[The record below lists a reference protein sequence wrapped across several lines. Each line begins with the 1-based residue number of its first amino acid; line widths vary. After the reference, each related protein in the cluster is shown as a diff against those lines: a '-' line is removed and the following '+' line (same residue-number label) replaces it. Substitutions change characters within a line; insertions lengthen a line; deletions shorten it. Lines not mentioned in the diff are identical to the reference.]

1 MKNKKEHLKPAF
13 ILCGIVGV
21 VIIIIFI
28 ASGQVNKN
36 VANNLK
42 GKVLYTEG
50 ADVIKEYDFKEDRAE
65 VIGKGTNAH
74 YADDGIVYN
83 DTNRIYIYDGRT
95 DRELYALEPECRIT
109 SLTAAGS
116 VIAASYVQGDAYK
129 IIKYDTEKK
138 AAEVLITSDNEIMS
152 VCAGKDSELY
162 YTETD
167 GEDTSLCKLS
177 INGGSP
183 EKLLKGNDERIEYI
197 TYVGGMILMCENKSG
212 NTVMSRFNIKT
223 SKAVELKFSS
233 DEYNCVSAAAVYDEE
248 YIVSSDKDTENYAL
262 YVCNGSNMVRID
274 KISGADSLKVSDYID
289 EE

>member
-50 ADVIKEYDFKEDRAE
+50 TDVIKEYDFKEDRAE

-83 DTNRIYIYDGRT
+83 DTNRIYIYDGKT

-116 VIAASYVQGDAYK
+116 VIAASYVQGETYS
-129 IIKYDTEKK
+129 IIKYDTEKE
-138 AAEVLITSDNEIMS
+138 AAEVLITSENEIMS

-223 SKAVELKFSS
+223 AKAVELKFSS

-248 YIVSSDKDTENYAL
+248 YIVSSDKDTEKYAL

>member
-50 ADVIKEYDFKEDRAE
+50 TDVIKEYDFKEDRAE

-109 SLTAAGS
+109 SLTAVGS
-116 VIAASYVQGDAYK
+116 VIAASYVQGDAYS

-152 VCAGKDSELY
+152 VCTGKDSELY

-248 YIVSSDKDTENYAL
+248 YIVSSDKDTEKYAL

-274 KISGADSLKVSDYID
+274 KISGTDSLKVSDYID

>member
-50 ADVIKEYDFKEDRAE
+50 TDVIKEYDFKEDRAE

-83 DTNRIYIYDGRT
+83 DTNRIYIYDGRS

-109 SLTAAGS
+109 SLTTVGS
-116 VIAASYVQGDAYK
+116 VIAASYVQGDAYS

-138 AAEVLITSDNEIMS
+138 AAEVLLTSENEIMS

-223 SKAVELKFSS
+223 AKAVELKFSS
-233 DEYNCVSAAAVYDEE
+233 DEYNCVSAAAVHDEE
-248 YIVSSDKDTENYAL
+248 YIVSSDKDTEKYAL

>member
-50 ADVIKEYDFKEDRAE
+50 TDVIKEYDFKEDRAE

-109 SLTAAGS
+109 SLTAAES
-116 VIAASYVQGDAYK
+116 VIAASYVQGDAYS

-183 EKLLKGNDERIEYI
+183 EKLLKGNDERIDYI

-233 DEYNCVSAAAVYDEE
+233 DKYNCVSAAAVYDEE

-274 KISGADSLKVSDYID
+274 KISGTDSLKVSDYID

>member
-50 ADVIKEYDFKEDRAE
+50 TDVIKEYDFKEDRAE

-83 DTNRIYIYDGRT
+83 DINRIYIYDGRT

-109 SLTAAGS
+109 SMTAVGS

-233 DEYNCVSAAAVYDEE
+233 DGYNCVSAAAVHDEE
-248 YIVSSDKDTENYAL
+248 YIVSSDKDTEKYAL

>member
-50 ADVIKEYDFKEDRAE
+50 TDVIKEYDFKEDRAE

-116 VIAASYVQGDAYK
+116 VIAASYVQGDAYS

-152 VCAGKDSELY
+152 VCTGKDSELY

-223 SKAVELKFSS
+223 AKAVELKFSS

-248 YIVSSDKDTENYAL
+248 YIVSSDKDAEHYAL

>member
-50 ADVIKEYDFKEDRAE
+50 TDVIKEYDFKEDRAE

-83 DTNRIYIYDGRT
+83 DTNRIYIYDGRS

-116 VIAASYVQGDAYK
+116 VVAASYVQGDAYS
-129 IIKYDTEKK
+129 IIKYDIEKK
-138 AAEVLITSDNEIMS
+138 AAEVLLTSENEIMS

-223 SKAVELKFSS
+223 AKAVELKFSS
-233 DEYNCVSAAAVYDEE
+233 DEYNCVSAAAVHDEE

>member
-50 ADVIKEYDFKEDRAE
+50 TDVIKEYDFKEDRAE

-95 DRELYALEPECRIT
+95 DRELYALEPECMIT

-116 VIAASYVQGDAYK
+116 VIAASYVQGDAYN

-223 SKAVELKFSS
+223 AKAVELKFSS
-233 DEYNCVSAAAVYDEE
+233 DKYNCVSAAAVYDEE
-248 YIVSSDKDTENYAL
+248 YIVSSDKDTGKYAL

>member
-50 ADVIKEYDFKEDRAE
+50 TDVIKEYDFKEDRAE

-74 YADDGIVYN
+74 YVDDGIVYN
-83 DTNRIYIYDGRT
+83 DTNRIYIYDGRS

-109 SLTAAGS
+109 SLTTAGS
-116 VIAASYVQGDAYK
+116 VIAASYVQGDAYS

-138 AAEVLITSDNEIMS
+138 AAEVLLTSENEIMS

-233 DEYNCVSAAAVYDEE
+233 AEYNCVSAAAVYDEE

-274 KISGADSLKVSDYID
+274 KISGTDSLKVSDYID

>member
-50 ADVIKEYDFKEDRAE
+50 TDVIKEYDFKEDRAE

-116 VIAASYVQGDAYK
+116 VIAASYVQGDAYS

-138 AAEVLITSDNEIMS
+138 AAEVLLTSENEIMS

-223 SKAVELKFSS
+223 AKAVELKFSS
-233 DEYNCVSAAAVYDEE
+233 DKYNCVSAAAVYDEE

>member
-50 ADVIKEYDFKEDRAE
+50 TDVIKEYDFKEDRAE

-83 DTNRIYIYDGRT
+83 DINRIYIYDGRT

-109 SLTAAGS
+109 SMTAAGS

-162 YTETD
+162 YTETN

-223 SKAVELKFSS
+223 AKAVELKFSS
-233 DEYNCVSAAAVYDEE
+233 DEYNCVSAAAVHDEE
-248 YIVSSDKDTENYAL
+248 YIVSSDKDTEKYAL

>member
-50 ADVIKEYDFKEDRAE
+50 TDVIKEYDFKEDRAE

-83 DTNRIYIYDGRT
+83 DNNRIYIYDGRT

-109 SLTAAGS
+109 SLTVVGS
-116 VIAASYVQGDAYK
+116 VIAASYVQGDAYS

-152 VCAGKDSELY
+152 VCTGKDSELY

-248 YIVSSDKDTENYAL
+248 YIVSSDKDTEKYAL

>member
-42 GKVLYTEG
+42 GKALYTEG
-50 ADVIKEYDFKEDRAE
+50 TDVIKEYDFKEDRAE
-65 VIGKGTNAH
+65 VIGKGNNAH

-109 SLTAAGS
+109 SLTAVGS
-116 VIAASYVQGDAYK
+116 VIAASYVQGDAYS

-248 YIVSSDKDTENYAL
+248 YIVSSDKDTEKYAL

>member
-50 ADVIKEYDFKEDRAE
+50 TDVIKEYDFKENRAE

-109 SLTAAGS
+109 SMTAVGS

-183 EKLLKGNDERIEYI
+183 EKLLKGNDEKIEYI

-223 SKAVELKFSS
+223 AKAVELKFSS
-233 DEYNCVSAAAVYDEE
+233 DEYNCVSAAAVHDEE
-248 YIVSSDKDTENYAL
+248 YIVSSDKDTEKYAL

>member
-1 MKNKKEHLKPAF
+1 MKNRKEHLKPAF

-42 GKVLYTEG
+42 VRVLYTEG
-50 ADVIKEYDFKEDRAE
+50 TDFIKEYNFNEGRE
-65 VIGKGTNAH
+65 TVIGKGANAH
-74 YADDGIVYN
+74 YVDDGIVYN
-83 DTNRIYIYDGRT
+83 YTNRIYMYDGKS

-109 SLTAAGS
+109 SLTAVGS
-116 VIAASYVQGDAYK
+116 VIAASYVQGDTYN
-129 IIKYDTEKK
+129 IVKYDIAKK
-138 AAEVLITSDNEIMS
+138 AADVLITLDNEIMS
-152 VCAGKDSELY
+152 VCAGKDSDLY

-177 INGGSP
+177 IN
-183 EKLLKGNDERIEYI
+183 EYI

-212 NTVMSRFNIKT
+212 NIVMSRFNIRT
-223 SKAVELKFSS
+223 AKAVELKFSS
-233 DEYNCVSAAAVYDEE
+233 DNYNCVSAAAVYDEE
-248 YIVSSDKDTENYAL
+248 YIVSSDKDTEYYAL

-274 KISGADSLKVSDYID
+274 KISGADSLKVSDYMD
-289 EE
+289 TE

>member
-50 ADVIKEYDFKEDRAE
+50 TDVIKEYDFKEDRAE
-65 VIGKGTNAH
+65 VIGKGSNAH

-116 VIAASYVQGDAYK
+116 VIAASYVQGEAYS

-138 AAEVLITSDNEIMS
+138 AAEVLLTSDNEIMS

-223 SKAVELKFSS
+223 AKAVELKFSS
-233 DEYNCVSAAAVYDEE
+233 DKYNCVSAAAVYDEE

-289 EE
+289 DE

>member
-83 DTNRIYIYDGRT
+83 DTNRIYIYDGRS

-116 VIAASYVQGDAYK
+116 VIAASYVQGDAYS

-138 AAEVLITSDNEIMS
+138 AAEVLLTSENEIMS

-223 SKAVELKFSS
+223 AKAVELKFSS
-233 DEYNCVSAAAVYDEE
+233 DKYNCVSAAAVYDEE
-248 YIVSSDKDTENYAL
+248 YIVSSDKDTEKYAL

-274 KISGADSLKVSDYID
+274 KISGTDSLKVSDYID

>member
-1 MKNKKEHLKPAF
+1 MKNKKELLKPAF

-50 ADVIKEYDFKEDRAE
+50 TDVIKEYDFKEDMAE

-116 VIAASYVQGDAYK
+116 VIAASYVQGDAYS

-152 VCAGKDSELY
+152 VCTGKDSELY

-248 YIVSSDKDTENYAL
+248 YIVSSDKDTEKYAL

-274 KISGADSLKVSDYID
+274 KISGTDSLKVSDYID

>member
-50 ADVIKEYDFKEDRAE
+50 TDVIKEYDFKEDRAE

-116 VIAASYVQGDAYK
+116 VIAASYVQGDAYS

-152 VCAGKDSELY
+152 VCIGKDSELY

-248 YIVSSDKDTENYAL
+248 YIVSSDKDTEKYAL

-274 KISGADSLKVSDYID
+274 KISGTDSLKVSDYID

>member
-50 ADVIKEYDFKEDRAE
+50 TDVIKEYDFKEDRAE

-109 SLTAAGS
+109 SLTAAES
-116 VIAASYVQGDAYK
+116 VIAASYVQGDVYN

-183 EKLLKGNDERIEYI
+183 EKLLKGNDERIDYI

-233 DEYNCVSAAAVYDEE
+233 DKYNCVSAAAVYDEE

-274 KISGADSLKVSDYID
+274 KISGTDSLKVSDYID

>member
-50 ADVIKEYDFKEDRAE
+50 TDVIKEYDFKEDRAE

-116 VIAASYVQGDAYK
+116 VIAASYVQGDAYN

-152 VCAGKDSELY
+152 VCTGKDSELY

-248 YIVSSDKDTENYAL
+248 YIVSSDKDTEKYAL

-274 KISGADSLKVSDYID
+274 KISGTDSLKVSDYID

>member
-50 ADVIKEYDFKEDRAE
+50 TDVIKEYDFKEDRAE

-223 SKAVELKFSS
+223 AKAVELKFSS
-233 DEYNCVSAAAVYDEE
+233 DEYNCVSAAAVHDEE
-248 YIVSSDKDTENYAL
+248 YIVSSDKDTEKYAL

>member
-83 DTNRIYIYDGRT
+83 DTNRIYIYAGRT

-109 SLTAAGS
+109 SLTAVGS
-116 VIAASYVQGDAYK
+116 VIAASYVQGDAYN

-138 AAEVLITSDNEIMS
+138 AAEVLLTSDNEIMS

-248 YIVSSDKDTENYAL
+248 YIVSSDKDTEKYAL

-274 KISGADSLKVSDYID
+274 KISGTDSLKVSDYID

>member
-50 ADVIKEYDFKEDRAE
+50 TDVIKEYDFKEDRAE

-74 YADDGIVYN
+74 YADGGIVYN

-109 SLTAAGS
+109 SMTAVGS

-223 SKAVELKFSS
+223 AKAVELKFSS

-248 YIVSSDKDTENYAL
+248 YIVSSDKDTEKYAL

>member
-1 MKNKKEHLKPAF
+1 MKNRKEHLKPAF

-50 ADVIKEYDFKEDRAE
+50 ADVIKEYNFKEDRAE

-83 DTNRIYIYDGRT
+83 DTNRICIYDGKAA
-95 DRELYALEPECRIT
+95 RELYALEPECRIT
-109 SLTAAGS
+109 SLTAVES
-116 VIAASYVQGDAYK
+116 VIVASYVQGDTYN
-129 IIKYDTEKK
+129 IVKYDTAKK
-138 AAEVLITSDNEIMS
+138 AADVLITSDNEIMS
-152 VCAGKDSELY
+152 VCAGKDSDLY

-177 INGGSP
+177 INGGKP
-183 EKLLKGNDERIEYI
+183 EKLLKGHDERIEYI

-212 NTVMSRFNIKT
+212 NIVMSRFNIRT
-223 SKAVELKFSS
+223 AKAVELKFSS
-233 DEYNCVSAAAVYDEE
+233 DNYNCISAAAVYYDNHSERQ
-248 YIVSSDKDTENYAL
+248 TA
-262 YVCNGSNMVRID
+262 GSR
-274 KISGADSLKVSDYID
+274 
-289 EE
+289 

>member
-1 MKNKKEHLKPAF
+1 M
-13 ILCGIVGV
+13 
-21 VIIIIFI
+21 
-28 ASGQVNKN
+28 
-36 VANNLK
+36 
-42 GKVLYTEG
+42 
-50 ADVIKEYDFKEDRAE
+50 
-65 VIGKGTNAH
+65 
-74 YADDGIVYN
+74 
-83 DTNRIYIYDGRT
+83 
-95 DRELYALEPECRIT
+95 
-109 SLTAAGS
+109 
-116 VIAASYVQGDAYK
+116 IAASYVQGDAYK

-183 EKLLKGNDERIEYI
+183 EKLLKGNDERIDYI

-233 DEYNCVSAAAVYDEE
+233 DKYNCVSAAAVYDEE

-274 KISGADSLKVSDYID
+274 KISGTDSLKVSDYID

>member
-50 ADVIKEYDFKEDRAE
+50 TDVIKEYDFKEDRAE

-116 VIAASYVQGDAYK
+116 VIAASYVQGDAYS

-138 AAEVLITSDNEIMS
+138 VAEVLITSDNEIMS

-223 SKAVELKFSS
+223 AKAVELKFSS
-233 DEYNCVSAAAVYDEE
+233 DEYNCVSAAAVHDEE
-248 YIVSSDKDTENYAL
+248 YIVSSDKDTEKYAL

>member
-50 ADVIKEYDFKEDRAE
+50 TDVIKEYDFKEDRAE

-109 SLTAAGS
+109 SLTAVGS
-116 VIAASYVQGDAYK
+116 VIAASYVQGEAYS

-138 AAEVLITSDNEIMS
+138 AAEVLLTSDNEIMS

-223 SKAVELKFSS
+223 AKAVELKFSS

-248 YIVSSDKDTENYAL
+248 YIVSSDKDTEKYAL

>member
-50 ADVIKEYDFKEDRAE
+50 TDVIKEYDFKEDRAE

-116 VIAASYVQGDAYK
+116 VIAASYVQGDAYS

-138 AAEVLITSDNEIMS
+138 AAEVLLTSDNEIMS

-223 SKAVELKFSS
+223 AKAVELKFSS
-233 DEYNCVSAAAVYDEE
+233 DKYNCVSAAAVHDEE

>member
-50 ADVIKEYDFKEDRAE
+50 TDVIKEYDFKENRAE

-109 SLTAAGS
+109 SMTAVGS

-223 SKAVELKFSS
+223 AKAVELKFSS
-233 DEYNCVSAAAVYDEE
+233 DEYNCVSAAAVHDEE
-248 YIVSSDKDTENYAL
+248 YIVSSDKDTEKYAL

>member
-1 MKNKKEHLKPAF
+1 MKNRKEHLKPAF

-42 GKVLYTEG
+42 GRVLYTEG
-50 ADVIKEYDFKEDRAE
+50 TDVIKEYNFKEGRE
-65 VIGKGTNAH
+65 TVIGKGANAH
-74 YADDGIVYN
+74 YVDDGIVYN
-83 DTNRIYIYDGRT
+83 DTNRIYMYDGKT
-95 DRELYALEPECRIT
+95 DRELYAFEPECRIT
-109 SLTAAGS
+109 SLTAVGS
-116 VIAASYVQGDAYK
+116 VIVASYVQGDTYN
-129 IIKYDTEKK
+129 IVKYDIAKK
-138 AAEVLITSDNEIMS
+138 AADVLITLDNEIMS
-152 VCAGKDSELY
+152 VCAGKDSDLY

-177 INGGSP
+177 INGGNP

-212 NTVMSRFNIKT
+212 NTVMSRFNIRT
-223 SKAVELKFSS
+223 AKAVELKFSS
-233 DEYNCVSAAAVYDEE
+233 DNYNCVSAAAVYDEE
-248 YIVSSDKDTENYAL
+248 YIVSSDKDMENYAL

-274 KISGADSLKVSDYID
+274 KISGADSLKVSDYMD
-289 EE
+289 AE

>member
-50 ADVIKEYDFKEDRAE
+50 TDVIKEYDFKEDRAE

-83 DTNRIYIYDGRT
+83 DNNRIYIYDGRT

-109 SLTAAGS
+109 SLTVVGS
-116 VIAASYVQGDAYK
+116 VIAASYVQGDAYS

-152 VCAGKDSELY
+152 VCTGKDSELY

-248 YIVSSDKDTENYAL
+248 YIVSSDKDTEKYAL

-274 KISGADSLKVSDYID
+274 KISGTDSLKVSDYID

>member
-50 ADVIKEYDFKEDRAE
+50 TDVIKEYDFKEDRAE

-116 VIAASYVQGDAYK
+116 VIAASYVQGEIYS
-129 IIKYDTEKK
+129 IIKYDTEKE
-138 AAEVLITSDNEIMS
+138 AAEVLITSENEIMS

-212 NTVMSRFNIKT
+212 NTVMSRFNIRT
-223 SKAVELKFSS
+223 AKAVELKFSS
-233 DEYNCVSAAAVYDEE
+233 DKYNCVSAAAVYDEE

>member
-50 ADVIKEYDFKEDRAE
+50 TDVIKEYDFKEDRAE

-109 SLTAAGS
+109 SMTAVGS
-116 VIAASYVQGDAYK
+116 VIAASYVQGDAYS
-129 IIKYDTEKK
+129 IIKYDTKKK
-138 AAEVLITSDNEIMS
+138 AAEVLLTSDNEIMS

-223 SKAVELKFSS
+223 AKAVELKFSS
-233 DEYNCVSAAAVYDEE
+233 DEYNCVSAAAVHDEE
-248 YIVSSDKDTENYAL
+248 YIVSSDKDTEKYAL

>member
-50 ADVIKEYDFKEDRAE
+50 TDVIKEYDFKEDRAE

-116 VIAASYVQGDAYK
+116 VIAASYVQGDAYS

-138 AAEVLITSDNEIMS
+138 AAEVLLTSENEIMS

-197 TYVGGMILMCENKSG
+197 TYVGGMILMC
-212 NTVMSRFNIKT
+212 
-223 SKAVELKFSS
+223 
-233 DEYNCVSAAAVYDEE
+233 
-248 YIVSSDKDTENYAL
+248 
-262 YVCNGSNMVRID
+262 
-274 KISGADSLKVSDYID
+274 
-289 EE
+289 

>member
-50 ADVIKEYDFKEDRAE
+50 TDVIKEYDFKEDRAE

-116 VIAASYVQGDAYK
+116 VIAASYVQGDAYN

-138 AAEVLITSDNEIMS
+138 AAEVLLTSENEIMS

-248 YIVSSDKDTENYAL
+248 YIVSSDKDTEKYAL

-274 KISGADSLKVSDYID
+274 KISGTDSLKVSDYID